1 MTFELNTKREVLDSL
16 PHAPPSDPR
25 AVDGTTFLPGQG
37 QQTVAVAQLKS
48 PRRLDVAKYRPGRRC
63 HRKYKNGNVHT
74 KGMLNG
80 CDSGIH
86 TFRSYQVTVFV
97 HTLRARRL
105 KHIWRCLCA
114 IKVILHMK
122 SYNAPNHPRHK
133 VGGREN
139 RGRIC
144 VTHHWWQNRIVTP
157 NVNN

>member
-1 MTFELNTKREVLDSL
+1 MIPFLTHRHSILGQSMERLSSPDKGDKLLLLLN
-16 PHAPPSDPR
+16 
-25 AVDGTTFLPGQG
+25 
-37 QQTVAVAQLKS
+37 LKV

-63 HRKYKNGNVHT
+63 LRKYKNGNVHT
-74 KGMLNG
+74 KEIFVA

-86 TFRSYQVTVFV
+86 TFRSYQTTVFV
-97 HTLRARRL
+97 HCMLFSLCTKIL

-114 IKVILHMK
+114 IKVILQMH